1 VSLRRRGVALFGS
14 KAVHPNRTFQT
25 PAGEPDMIRF
35 KTALSASALALAALG
50 AFAQTASAQPADA
63 TPRIDQREAN
73 QQQRITQGVGSGQ
86 LNRRETYRLEKEQAA
101 IDKTEARAKADGTVT
116 HAERRK
122 LTRMQNATSR
132 DIHRQKHD
140 AQTAKH

>member
-1 VSLRRRGVALFGS
+1 
-14 KAVHPNRTFQT
+14 
-25 PAGEPDMIRF
+25 MIRF
-35 KTALSASALALAALG
+35 KTALSASALALASLG
-50 AFAQTASAQPADA
+50 AFAQTAPAQPADS

-86 LNRRETYRLEKEQAA
+86 LNRRETYRLEKKEAA
-101 IDKTEARAKADGTVT
+101 IDRTEARAKADGTVT

-122 LTRMQNATSR
+122 LTRMQNAASR